1 MGVYTEDIR
10 KGSANMR
17 DRIYYITDTYGT
29 YYSVNSMNKLV
40 AMNHKDLATKF
51 TYSKANAV
59 LQKTVKPSNRYQYI
73 LVEAGESISSLPDR
87 EIRVVTEEDF
97 RETRFDS
104 LDTDWLGYL
113 EDMLSFVSQLQQY
126 RNNLN
131 YLLSEV
137 DKEICDIMHYIEFN
151 CLDAA
156 KGYKVYKMLRECR
169 LRRRKIKDEEYK
181 VTVAIQALSEPELP
195 EKLKSAI
202 CQIRGM
208 ERRQYKPRVLEEL
221 FEHVS

>member
-1 MGVYTEDIR
+1 
-10 KGSANMR
+10 MR
-17 DRIYYITDTYGT
+17 DKIYYITDTYGT
-29 YYSVNSMNKLV
+29 YYGINSMDRLV
-40 AMNHKDLATKF
+40 AMNRKELATKF
-51 TYSKANAV
+51 TYPKANAI
-59 LQKTVKPSNRYQYI
+59 LQKMVKPSNRYQYI
-73 LVEAGESISSLPDR
+73 LIEADENISGLPEE
-87 EIRVVTEEDF
+87 EIRVVSEEDF

-126 RNNLN
+126 KNNLN
-131 YLLSEV
+131 YMLSEV

-169 LRRRKIKDEEYK
+169 LRRRRIKDEEYK
-181 VTVAIQALSEPELP
+181 VTVSMQALGGSELP
-195 EKLKSAI
+195 EKLKSSI

-208 ERRQYKPRVLEEL
+208 ERRQYKPRVLDEL

>member
-1 MGVYTEDIR
+1 
-10 KGSANMR
+10 MR
-17 DRIYYITDTYGT
+17 DKIYYITDTYGT
-29 YYSVNSMNKLV
+29 YYGINSMDRLV
-40 AMNHKDLATKF
+40 AMNRKELATKF
-51 TYSKANAV
+51 TYPKANAI
-59 LQKTVKPSNRYQYI
+59 LQKMVKPSNRYQYI
-73 LVEAGESISSLPDR
+73 LIEADENISGLPEE
-87 EIRVVTEEDF
+87 EIRVVSEEDF

-126 RNNLN
+126 KNNLN
-131 YLLSEV
+131 YMLSEV

-156 KGYKVYKMLRECR
+156 KGYKVYKMLRERR
-169 LRRRKIKDEEYK
+169 LRRRRIKDEEYK
-181 VTVAIQALSEPELP
+181 VTVAIQALGEPELP
-195 EKLKSAI
+195 EKLKSSI

-208 ERRQYKPRVLEEL
+208 ERRQYKPRVLDDL